1 MKLDQFG
8 RMLCLRVQGVPF
20 VENESLDDDVDK
32 VKSLITEYGREI
44 PHVANDR
51 AHWIGREY
59 LKIKLK
65 MFPVN
70 C

>member
-8 RMLCLRVQGVPF
+8 RRLCLRVQGVPF
-20 VENESLDDDVDK
+20 AENESLDDDVDK
-32 VKSLITEYGREI
+32 VKSLITEYGCEI
-44 PHVANDR
+44 PDVANGR
-51 AHWIGREY
+51 AHWIGTDY